1 MNELTYE
8 QLRDSVAGAHVAL
21 RSRVELA
28 PAGGAGDK
36 VFPPTYGVADSA
48 DHKYADEKR
57 TIGLN
62 PDGSAI
68 TTTAVLL
75 NSVASEAK
83 RLGFAL
89 REALELG
96 ELTFPNPYVDFSGQD
111 GLADL
116 DRISTLEASH
126 RVADA
131 LFRDSLLDGTLFRLS
146 DIGRA
151 ITEARPDS
159 ATAMLRYCPTALL
172 FGVWDSTGP
181 KGGLGSKFQ
190 RAIVSEIVGLGA
202 QVGRK
207 VGSRIDVLGIESSVV
222 IYESKNADEG
232 WTLDENEA
240 VQDKG
245 KPKPFDRKGVSDKP
259 GRPSKVNHGNVTPKI
274 DPKSGGVTIDSA
286 SQVAVL
292 SFAALRKLRFPTD
305 ANGQRVDPSN
315 RRAAETA
322 ARSAVAAL
330 GVAALA
336 YQVEMDY
343 DLRSRCL
350 LVPTGPQRFELL
362 SRDGSEPTVVDLSR
376 EGAARIVA
384 EAARA
389 LAERGMAWES
399 DEIRLEPAPKL
410 AELIR
415 RSRQNT
421 AAAGDQN
428 AAAAGDQNT
437 VAAGKG

>member
-28 PAGGAGDK
+28 PAGGPGDK
-36 VFPPTYGVADSA
+36 VFPPTYLVDNSA

-89 REALELG
+89 REALEMG
-96 ELTFPNPYVDFSGQD
+96 ELTFPNPYVDFSGQQ

-146 DIGRA
+146 DVGRA
-151 ITEARPDS
+151 ITEARPDC

-222 IYESKNADEG
+222 IYESRSPDEG
-232 WTLDENEA
+232 WTLDENGAA
-240 VQDKG
+240 VDDKG
-245 KPKPFDRKGVSDKP
+245 KVKKFDRKGSTGTP
-259 GRPSKVNHGNVTPKI
+259 GNPSKVNHGNFPPTI
-274 DPKSGGVTIDSA
+274 DPKSGGVTIHSA

-292 SFAALRKLRFPTD
+292 SLAALRKLRFPTD
-305 ANGQRVDPSN
+305 ANGQPFEPSK
-315 RRAAETA
+315 RRAAEIS

-362 SRDGSEPTVVDLSR
+362 ARDGSEPTVVELSR
-376 EGAARIVA
+376 EGAALIVLHA
-384 EAARA
+384 TRD
-389 LAERGMAWES
+389 LAENGMAWEA

-410 AELIR
+410 VELIR
-415 RSRQNT
+415 RSRQNS
-421 AAAGDQN
+421 AAAGE
-428 AAAAGDQNT
+428 
-437 VAAGKG
+437 K